1 MITLL
6 LLLEN
11 LARGE
16 VDMMKGVRHLSLFA
30 RLARFALFAGS
41 VIFVF
46 I

>member
-30 RLARFALFAGS
+30 RFALFAGS

>member
-6 LLLEN
+6 LLLES

-16 VDMMKGVRHLSLFA
+16 ANIMKGVRHLSLFA
-30 RLARFALFAGS
+30 LFADS